1 VVAPR
6 LTPFGLSFGQLLDTA
21 LAMIVAQVLARFNVH
36 TWRFAP
42 FIWRSSIFLR
52 ILPFST
58 YKRSSPLLISH
69 SSSRTSRHNVARRVE
84 LHFIS

>member
-1 VVAPR
+1 
-6 LTPFGLSFGQLLDTA
+6 
-21 LAMIVAQVLARFNVH
+21 MMVAQVLARFSVP

-42 FIWRSSIFLR
+42 SIWRSSIILR

-58 YKRSSPLLISH
+58 YKRSSPLIIH
-69 SSSRTSRHNVARRVE
+69 SFIIKEEQSIRRHTVARRRVE